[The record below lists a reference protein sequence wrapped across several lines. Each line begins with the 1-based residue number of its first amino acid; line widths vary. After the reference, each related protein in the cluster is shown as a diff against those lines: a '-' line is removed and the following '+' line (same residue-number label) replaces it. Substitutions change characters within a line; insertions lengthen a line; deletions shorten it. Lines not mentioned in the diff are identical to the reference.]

1 MAERWSVLAVLAL
14 VAAAPPASGRLL
26 LPRAAAAEAAAAD
39 TQPADAGQ
47 SSGQVA
53 AQAQSSKTQ
62 QAAGTAPGTA
72 PGSTP
77 GAQNGGGKGG
87 SNAGGDIPQHFK
99 PVLSSYDYDRR
110 DVMIPMRDGVSL
122 HAVLIVPHDL
132 KHAPIMLDRTPYSA
146 KEMTSRVETPHVAEL
161 VRGTYRDLVE
171 DGYILAF
178 EDVRGKYGSG
188 GDYVMNRPVIGPL
201 NHTNVDHTT
210 DAYDTIDWLV
220 HHVPES
226 NGRVGTIGTSY
237 DGFTTLMSLI
247 HPHPALKA
255 AVPINPM
262 VDTWKDD
269 DWFHNGAF
277 REEMMDYIYFQTAT
291 KSSDLEWW
299 APGHD
304 DFTIY
309 KDHGNAG
316 AFGKA
321 MGMEQLPFW
330 NRLTQHPA
338 YDGFWQG
345 QAVDQL
351 LAKAPLAVPTLFVQ
365 GQWDQ
370 EDIYGAVAAYE
381 ATAPKNGGQA
391 LGHLVIGPWYHG
403 QANGDGSSLGPLDYG
418 EDTGAWFRHHVML
431 PFLDSHLKDNA
442 ESVTTAPV
450 TAFQTG
456 TDTWRSYASWPQAC
470 AACGDKGQ
478 ALYLQPDGRLAF
490 SPPPANAGAG
500 FDQYT
505 ADPAKPVPYRLRPIR
520 PTYAKDS
527 TWHTWLV
534 DDQRF
539 ADGRPDVLTYETD
552 VLTTPVTLSGAP
564 VAHLVASTTGTDA
577 DWVVKLIDV
586 YPDEVPTK
594 PALGGYELPV
604 AMDILR
610 GRYRDDPAHPSA
622 IPANKT
628 VSYML
633 RLPNV
638 DHSFLPGH
646 RIMVQ
651 IQSSWFPLY
660 DRNPQTFVPNIFFA
674 KAGDY
679 RKADIRV
686 FHQPD
691 AASYVQ
697 LPVVPT
703 DDGTVLAGP

>member
-1 MAERWSVLAVLAL
+1 MAERWSVLAVMAL
-14 VAAAPPASGRLL
+14 VGAAQLGGGLAAAHAQ
-26 LPRAAAAEAAAAD
+26 AAD
-39 TQPADAGQ
+39 TGQPAGQ
-47 SSGQVA
+47 AA

-72 PGSTP
+72 
-77 GAQNGGGKGG
+77 GAGGGSASG
-87 SNAGGDIPQHFK
+87 SGGDIPQHFT
-99 PVLSSYDYDRR
+99 PVHSAYDYDRR

-122 HAVLIVPHDL
+122 HAVLIVPHSVT
-132 KHAPIMLDRTPYSA
+132 HGPIMLDRTPYSA
-146 KEMTSRVETPHVAEL
+146 KEMTSRVETPHVSEL
-161 VRGTYRDLVE
+161 TRGLDRDLVE

-188 GDYVMNRPVIGPL
+188 GDYVMNRPVVGPL
-201 NHTNVDHTT
+201 NPTKVDHTT
-210 DAYDTIDWLV
+210 DAYDTIEWLV
-220 HHVPES
+220 HHVPET

-237 DGFTTLMSLI
+237 DGFTVLMSLI

-277 REEMMDYIYFQTAT
+277 REEMMDYIYLQTAT

-299 APGHD
+299 ASGHD

-309 KDHGNAG
+309 KQHGNAG

-330 NRLTQHPA
+330 NRLTAHAA
-338 YDGFWQG
+338 YDAFWQG
-345 QAVDQL
+345 QAVDRL
-351 LAKAPLAVPTLFVQ
+351 LARAPLTVPTLFVQ

-381 ATAPKNGGQA
+381 ATVPRNGVA
-391 LGHLVIGPWYHG
+391 DMGHLVIGPWYHG

-431 PFLDSHLKDNA
+431 PFLDGYLKDGA
-442 ESVTTAPV
+442 RPATTAPV

-456 TDTWRSYASWPQAC
+456 TNTWRTYDRWPLAC
-470 AACGDKGQ
+470 AACADKGQ
-478 ALYLQPDGRLAF
+478 ALYLQPDNKLAF
-490 SPPPANAGAG
+490 APPAAGGDGYDA
-500 FDQYT
+500 YVS
-505 ADPAKPVPYRLRPIR
+505 DPAKPVPYRLRPIR

-527 TWHTWLV
+527 TWRYWLV

-539 ADGRPDVLTYETD
+539 AADRPDVLTYQTD
-552 VLTTPVTLSGAP
+552 VLTAPVTLSGAP
-564 VAHLVASTTGTDA
+564 VAHLMASTSGTDA

-586 YPDEVPTK
+586 YPDEVPAK
-594 PALGGYELPV
+594 PELGGYELPI

-622 IPANKT
+622 IPAGKT
-628 VSYML
+628 VDYTL

-660 DRNPQTFVPNIFFA
+660 DRNPQSFVPNIFFA
-674 KAGDY
+674 APSDY
-679 RKADIRV
+679 RKAEMRV
-686 FHQPD
+686 FRAPG
-691 AASYVQ
+691 AASFIQ
-697 LPVVPT
+697 LPVVPG
-703 DDGTVLAGP
+703 DDGTVVAGP